1 MTNLSDISYF
11 YFFTNLTMKK
21 TSLYASVF
29 VSALALSVSAQTK
42 NIAFEHVAFKDLKA
56 KAAKENK
63 LIFVDAY
70 TTWCGPCKYMA
81 KNIFTND
88 TVADFYN
95 ANFVNAKID
104 MEKGEGVELA
114 KQYEVMCY
122 PNLLFIDGNGNIVHR
137 VAGSMNASEF
147 VKLGKQAMQ
156 KEGTFSYYKSNYESQ
171 KNNSEFLVKYIEMI
185 SGTCLEPSDAVTQY
199 FSLQKESDLTS
210 KANWGMIQAY
220 VNDMNS
226 KEFMFLTNNKKKFDE
241 LYSEQSVNEKID
253 DVHFSSLM
261 SIVRAKQFD
270 EAKYKSM
277 KDKITASNS
286 GNVKRVIFE
295 ADLKL
300 AQKNKDWASY
310 AKLAVANVD
319 EYYKD
324 DAGQLNGMAWTFYEN
339 VSDKQAMLKAEE
351 WAKRSTELNT
361 EYANLDTYASV
372 LYKNGKKAEALAAA
386 NKAIDK
392 AKQDGMS
399 ADDYKDTSALIGK
412 IKAMK

>member
-1 MTNLSDISYF
+1 
-11 YFFTNLTMKK
+11 MKK
-21 TSLYASVF
+21 TSLYTSVF
-29 VSALALSVSAQTK
+29 VSALALSVTAQTK
-42 NIAFEHVAFKDLKA
+42 NIAFEHLAFKEIKA

-95 ANFVNAKID
+95 SNFVNAKID
-104 MEKGEGVELA
+104 MEKGEGIELA

-137 VAGSMNASEF
+137 VAGAMNASDF

-156 KEGTFSYYKSNYESQ
+156 KEGTFSYYKNNYESQ
-171 KNNSEFLVKYIEMI
+171 KNNSDFLVKYIEMV
-185 SGTCLEPSDAVTQY
+185 SGTCLEPTDAVAQY
-199 FSLQKESDLTS
+199 FSLQKEADLTS
-210 KANWGMIQAY
+210 KTNWSMMQSY

-226 KEFMFLTNNKKKFDE
+226 KEFMFLLANKQKFDE
-241 LYSEQSVNEKID
+241 LYTVQSVNEKID
-253 DVHFSSLM
+253 DVHLSSLM
-261 SIVRAKQFD
+261 ALVRAKQFD
-270 EAKYKSM
+270 EAKYKAT
-277 KDKITASNS
+277 KDKITVSNS
-286 GNVKRVIFE
+286 GNVKRVVFE
-295 ADLKL
+295 ADMKL

-319 EYYKD
+319 EFYKD
-324 DAGQLNGMAWTFYEN
+324 DASQLNGMAWTFYEN
-339 VSDKQAMLKAEE
+339 VADKQAMLKAEE

-386 NKAIDK
+386 NKAIEF
-392 AKQDGMS
+392 AKKDGMT
-399 ADDYKDTSALIGK
+399 ADDYKETSALIGK